1 MTADQYNDRML
12 EEINKALPKLKQT
25 IGRFDLNS
33 EEKAVYNAMIARL
46 DGARKQTY
54 GDLQGIHSSLTMS
67 PEKTMTPAA
76 IAKMIA
82 ADELKRRQKGHSAS
96 LSDNAFKTQA
106 NGFNIG
112 GMIGNVLKGR
122 AMHRIGA
129 GFGPTGAP
137 KPSMYESAPWGV
149 NSLSIEMAEKLF
161 ANSGL
166 RKSTQ
171 KHLYDKF
178 AANLAKEK
186 PYGYVKDAQGSLR
199 NALEPDSLDAV
210 IRASASDLIGDRNV
224 LKQLSPIDK
233 DILRKKYLNWDSKK
247 DTPMTEALKKLIFE
261 IQPREMGGPVNS
273 GKPYLVGEKGPEI
286 FVPKYNGGI
295 VPNQA
300 PIPQ

>member
-1 MTADQYNDRML
+1 ML
-12 EEINKALPKLKQT
+12 EEINRAHHKLKQT
-25 IGRFDLNS
+25 IGRFDLNT
-33 EEKAVYNAMIARL
+33 EEKSIYNAMIARL
-46 DGARKQTY
+46 DDARRQTY
-54 GDLQGIHSSLTMS
+54 GDLHGVHSSLTMS
-67 PEKTMTPAA
+67 PEKRMTPAA

-82 ADELKRRQKGHSAS
+82 ADELKRRQKGHSIS

-161 ANSGL
+161 ASSGL
-166 RKSTQ
+166 RKNTQ

-186 PYGYVKDAQGSLR
+186 PYGYVKDAKGSLK

-210 IRASASDLIGDRNV
+210 IRSSASDLMSDRNIF
-224 LKQLSPIDK
+224 KQLSPIDR
-233 DILRKKYLNWDSKK
+233 DILKKKYLNWDSKK
-247 DTPMTEALKKLIFE
+247 DTPMTEALKKL
-261 IQPREMGGPVNS
+261 QNS
-273 GKPYLVGEKGPEI
+273 SNTRVKL
-286 FVPKYNGGI
+286 FDSI
-295 VPNQA
+295 VD
-300 PIPQ
+300 ILIDK